1 MGWKTGC
8 GKLEAEVAGRMGRM
22 TGGHELEAEG
32 ASRMETGDDELED
45 DMGKETS
52 GESDGEGGGGKL
64 TGD

>member
-1 MGWKTGC
+1 
-8 GKLEAEVAGRMGRM
+8 MGRM